1 MLRIQLLNK
10 RMIFDAINLNEEIKG
25 RSHFRITVL
34 DLMFHNN
41 KVDSSVK
48 NNVDRIVSGGQ
59 KQMQLR

>member
-1 MLRIQLLNK
+1 
-10 RMIFDAINLNEEIKG
+10 MIFDAINLNEEIKG
-25 RSHFRITVL
+25 SSHFRITVL

-41 KVDSSVK
+41 KIDSSVK

>member
-1 MLRIQLLNK
+1 
-10 RMIFDAINLNEEIKG
+10 MIFDAINLNEEIKG

-48 NNVDRIVSGGQ
+48 NNVDHIVSGGQ

>member
-25 RSHFRITVL
+25 SSHFRITVL